1 MQGRTQKTLADVK
14 GCPQRVRRASEW
26 YEGVQTYIWMTEDN
40 IVEEPFDKEHLLE
53 TILDPKNLNRAYKQ
67 VVKNKGCG
75 GVDKMSCEQL
85 LPWLKANGK
94 SLIASLMDGSYR
106 PNPVKRVE
114 IPKDNGKKRLLGIPT
129 VVDRLVQQAINQVLS
144 PIYERQ
150 FHKNSF
156 GFRSRRDCHNALHR
170 AEKIIN
176 EGNHYVVDL
185 DLERFFDTV
194 NHSKLIEVL
203 SRTIKDGRVISLI
216 HKYLR
221 SGVINHGVYE
231 TSEEGTPQG
240 GPLSPM
246 LSNVMLN
253 ELDQELERRGHKFV
267 RYADDSMIFC
277 RSKRGAERVRESIT
291 RFIEEKLHLRVNKEK
306 TVSAH
311 VGKVKYLGYAFGVVK
326 GKCHLRLHAKSKA
339 KMRARLK
346 ELTSRSNGWGYEYR
360 KQKLKEYILGWMG
373 YYHLAEMKNY
383 LLSVDE
389 WLRRRIRMCIWK
401 AWKRVRTKVR
411 NLIKCGIDKN
421 RAYMWGNT
429 RKSYWRTADSPIL
442 HRAIGNLALRQK
454 GYVTLYDEYVKWHP
468 K

>member
-1 MQGRTQKTLADVK
+1 M
-14 GCPQRVRRASEW
+14 
-26 YEGVQTYIWMTEDN
+26 
-40 IVEEPFDKEHLLE
+40 
-53 TILDPKNLNRAYKQ
+53 
-67 VVKNKGCG
+67 
-75 GVDKMSCEQL
+75 
-85 LPWLKANGK
+85 
-94 SLIASLMDGSYR
+94 
-106 PNPVKRVE
+106 
-114 IPKDNGKKRLLGIPT
+114 
-129 VVDRLVQQAINQVLS
+129 
-144 PIYERQ
+144 
-150 FHKNSF
+150 
-156 GFRSRRDCHNALHR
+156 
-170 AEKIIN
+170 
-176 EGNHYVVDL
+176 
-185 DLERFFDTV
+185 
-194 NHSKLIEVL
+194 
-203 SRTIKDGRVISLI
+203 
-216 HKYLR
+216 
-221 SGVINHGVYE
+221 
-231 TSEEGTPQG
+231 
-240 GPLSPM
+240 
-246 LSNVMLN
+246 
-253 ELDQELERRGHKFV
+253 
-267 RYADDSMIFC
+267 
-277 RSKRGAERVRESIT
+277 RESIT